1 MDLVETSERASNLL
15 AIENEQLEE
24 NNGSARLGSSRGL
37 SEHSTTGIIIL
48 SMNLK
53 IR

>member
-24 NNGSARLGSSRGL
+24 NNGSARLVPPGDYQ
-37 SEHSTTGIIIL
+37 STVRQA
-48 SMNLK
+48 S
-53 IR
+53 

>member
-24 NNGSARLGSSRGL
+24 NNGSARLVLPGDYQ
-37 SEHSTTGIIIL
+37 STVRQA
-48 SMNLK
+48 S
-53 IR
+53 